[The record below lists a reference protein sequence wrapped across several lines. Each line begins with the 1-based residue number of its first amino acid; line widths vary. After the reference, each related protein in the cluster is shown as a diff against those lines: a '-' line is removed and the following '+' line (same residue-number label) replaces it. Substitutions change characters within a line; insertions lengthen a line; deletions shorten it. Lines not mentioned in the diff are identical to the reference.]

1 MEAEIQDRLI
11 GNPTRFAI
19 LWHAL
24 PSPKVSN
31 SRPLRSSHFDFMFEN
46 GGHLVTFEMARI
58 PIPGER
64 LALTRLDNHRIAY
77 LELEGKLSPGLQGED
92 RGYVTRWATGTFQC
106 LKRSPAKRIIELTS
120 DRFSAQIVLMPK
132 LKLET
137 PPSLEEASLGRSSQ
151 AETGSFLSESDQIST
166 PPMVD
171 LRLQVPPSRPMFI
184 PGGNRPSTAFPAV
197 ALNDLWPEVQDWEM
211 YVSRWALKEKN
222 V

>member
-11 GNPTRFAI
+11 GNSTRFAI

-24 PSPKVSN
+24 PTPKVSDN
-31 SRPLRSSHFDFMFEN
+31 HPLRSSHFDFMFEN
-46 GGHLVTFEMARI
+46 GGHLVTFEMPRI

-64 LALTRLDNHRIAY
+64 LALTRLDNHRVAY

-92 RGYVTRWATGTFQC
+92 RGYVTRWAAGTFQC
-106 LKRSPAKRIIELTS
+106 LKRSPAKRIIELIS

-132 LKLET
+132 LKMET
-137 PPSLEEASLGRSSQ
+137 PPSLEEASLGRASQ
-151 AETGSFLSESDQIST
+151 AKTGSFLSESDRISN
-166 PPMVD
+166 PPMD
-171 LRLQVPPSRPMFI
+171 GLRMQDSPLKRILM
-184 PGGNRPSTAFPAV
+184 PGGNSPSTAFPAV